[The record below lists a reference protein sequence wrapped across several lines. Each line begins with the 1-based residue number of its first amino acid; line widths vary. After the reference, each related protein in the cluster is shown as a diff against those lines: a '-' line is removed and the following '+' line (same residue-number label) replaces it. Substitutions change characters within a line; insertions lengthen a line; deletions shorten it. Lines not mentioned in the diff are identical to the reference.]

1 MTTVAS
7 RIGLFA
13 LMAMALAPASWAQSP
28 QCQACVQQETAD
40 CVRRVSSSSPPAS
53 TPGKPAP
60 VEASGA
66 SYCPQSAQNS
76 CKAKGVC

>member
-1 MTTVAS
+1 MTTK
-7 RIGLFA
+7 IGLLA
-13 LMAMALAPASWAQSP
+13 LLAIALGMGTSSWAQTQ
-28 QCQACVQQETAD
+28 QCNACVQQETAE
-40 CVRRVSSSSPPAS
+40 CVRRVSSSPPPAS